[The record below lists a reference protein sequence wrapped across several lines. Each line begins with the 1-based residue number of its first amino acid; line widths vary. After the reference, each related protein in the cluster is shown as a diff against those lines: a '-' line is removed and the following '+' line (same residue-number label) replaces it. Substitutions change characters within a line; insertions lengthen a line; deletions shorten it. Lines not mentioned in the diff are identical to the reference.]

1 MTRLEAL
8 RAQPDIT
15 FTDGALTLA
24 YIARMA
30 PIWRA
35 RKPSGRYILNR
46 LPRDRACPMHGWVT
60 KHHFCPVD
68 CAVSGFKCLPGCS
81 KAECDRPG
89 VAG

>member
-1 MTRLEAL
+1 MTGPE
-8 RAQPDIT
+8 
-15 FTDGALTLA
+15 FFA
-24 YIARMA
+24 YIDRMA

-35 RKPSGRYILNR
+35 RKPSGRYVLHR

-60 KHHFCPVD
+60 KFHFCQVD

-81 KAECDRPG
+81 EAACKGPG